1 METMLARRAGLLDWN
16 RHSIRWAMIA
26 VVIALFIG
34 ALAQRTV
41 SEERQASDPVAAT
54 VVPA

>member
-1 METMLARRAGLLDWN
+1 
-16 RHSIRWAMIA
+16 MIA